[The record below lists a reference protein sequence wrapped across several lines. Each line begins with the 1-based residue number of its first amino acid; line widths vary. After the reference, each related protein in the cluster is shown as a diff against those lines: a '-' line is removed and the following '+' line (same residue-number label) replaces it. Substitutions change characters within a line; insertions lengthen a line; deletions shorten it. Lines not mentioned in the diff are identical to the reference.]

1 MAEPVN
7 KRRLFTIVLIG
18 LVAIAG
24 VSFWSGPAIELPA
37 FDFPKLDIPGLE
49 AAKDWL
55 AEIWPDNPIF
65 PAKTAAPPNAPKP
78 VAAPAPAPTP
88 GPVALPAPVSPASA
102 SQTPPPPGVVK
113 QPGAATS
120 PATTKQPVAA
130 SKPVMPIGANVA
142 GQTMRD
148 VFAPP
153 QEYVAAANAA
163 ANSPDASGA
172 IGKAGQAGVPTLT
185 GVIQGGG
192 SRVVILRFGAISRSY
207 REGDAAG
214 AFKVD
219 SIGAYSVT
227 LSGPNGNV
235 VLSMGQ

>member
-1 MAEPVN
+1 MAQDVN
-7 KRRLFTIVLIG
+7 KRRLFIIVFFGLI
-18 LVAIAG
+18 AIVG
-24 VSFWSGPAIELPA
+24 VSFWSGPAIEIPA
-37 FDFPKLDIPGLE
+37 FDFPKFDVPGLE
-49 AAKDWL
+49 AAKGWL

-65 PAKTAAPPNAPKP
+65 PAKTEAPQ
-78 VAAPAPAPTP
+78 VVQPAMQPQQPPRSVVVPTPAPTP
-88 GPVALPAPVSPASA
+88 SPIPQAQPSA
-102 SQTPPPPGVVK
+102 SIAK
-113 QPGAATS
+113 QPGSTPNANAAKP
-120 PATTKQPVAA
+120 PAAVN
-130 SKPVMPIGANVA
+130 KPVMPIGANVA

-153 QEYVAAANAA
+153 QEAVAAASSSAQ
-163 ANSPDASGA
+163 SGP
-172 IGKAGQAGVPTLT
+172 GGTGPGQGGVPTLT

-207 REGDAAG
+207 REGDMAG